1 MSLDYHIPVLL
12 QQSIESLNIRPDG
25 IYVDCTYGG
34 GSHSRSILQKLG
46 AKGRL
51 IAFDMDE
58 DAERNAPD
66 DPRFRLIKSNY
77 RYIRKFLRVHGIQEV
92 DGILADLG
100 ISSHQ
105 IDEGSRGFS
114 FRFDANL
121 DMRMNQSGEI
131 NAAGIINEYSE
142 TDLIRIFS
150 EYGEVRNAKTLAREI
165 VAQRRSGKIETTHQ
179 FNQLLDRVMMGP
191 QAKYYAQVYQAI
203 RIEVN
208 DEIGSLKEMLEDGM
222 KVLKKGG
229 VFSVIS
235 YHSLEDRLVK
245 NLFKTGNLEGELI
258 KDDFGKIQKSFE
270 TGTKKPIEADAAEQK
285 ANPRSRSAKLRYG
298 IKI

>member
-165 VAQRRSGKIETTHQ
+165 VTQRRSGKIETTHQ